1 MAYHNPQLIKIL
13 AVIVKKPG
21 NNQCADCNM
30 PSQPTQQLTNRSTTT
45 ASSLADRL
53 SAAAVLMLIP
63 SCLSV
68 CIVCQI
74 LPGPPSIS
82 VCSSA

>member
-30 PSQPTQQLTNRSTTT
+30 PSQCTHPAALSEPT
-45 ASSLADRL
+45 RL
-53 SAAAVLMLIP
+53 SETVCTDAASRAPIA
-63 SCLSV
+63 CL
-68 CIVCQI
+68 CF
-74 LPGPPSIS
+74 
-82 VCSSA
+82 

>member
-30 PSQPTQQLTNRSTTT
+30 PSQPTSQTDAFL
-45 ASSLADRL
+45 
-53 SAAAVLMLIP
+53 
-63 SCLSV
+63 V
-68 CIVCQI
+68 CD
-74 LPGPPSIS
+74 
-82 VCSSA
+82 